1 MKRIRWTIEEVV
13 AIVDVYFRNE
23 CGEINNLNLE
33 LENLSQSLNRRA
45 DILKIS
51 HDEKFRNLNGM
62 KCIFENIKYVAT
74 DGEEGLSNASKLH
87 QIVVDMYYNEREKF
101 IEILNDFKQ
110 KYS

>member
-51 HDEKFRNLNGM
+51 HDEKFRNLRLTA
-62 KCIFENIKYVAT
+62 KRDCQTQASYIK
-74 DGEEGLSNASKLH
+74 LL
-87 QIVVDMYYNEREKF
+87 
-101 IEILNDFKQ
+101 
-110 KYS
+110 